1 MDINRLKKSLI
12 KHEGVRYAPYRDTEN
27 NLTIGVGHLIPK
39 DQEQKFLNRK
49 DLNNAEV
56 DAIFMTDLRIAI
68 EDANK
73 FIKEDSIPEEAFEI
87 VVEMAFNLGLPRLL
101 TFVNFRKSL
110 QDQDFIKAS
119 LDMKDS
125 KWYRQVKT
133 RGVNLVERMR
143 DV

>member
-1 MDINRLKKSLI
+1 
-12 KHEGVRYAPYRDTEN
+12 
-27 NLTIGVGHLIPK
+27 
-39 DQEQKFLNRK
+39 
-49 DLNNAEV
+49 
-56 DAIFMTDLRIAI
+56 MTDLRIAI

-110 QDQDFIKAS
+110 QDQNFTKAS
-119 LDMKDS
+119 EDMKDS

-143 DV
+143 GINGNT